1 MRIDARGPLR
11 FEIAGPEAA
20 DAILPLMEKFYA
32 EERYPFDPAKAR
44 SALEPF
50 LADPALGRVWL
61 IRDGSAI
68 LGYFVLTLGW
78 SLEYGGRDAFVDE
91 LFVLP
96 SHRGR
101 GLGRSALE
109 RMVEACRELG
119 VRALHLE
126 VEKENPAAEL
136 YRKAGFEDHDRYLMT
151 RKIPAVRDS
160 AG

>member
-1 MRIDARGPLR
+1 MRTDPARSLHFEVAGRDAAEP
-11 FEIAGPEAA
+11 
-20 DAILPLMEKFYA
+20 ILLLMEQFYA

-44 SALEPF
+44 NALEPF

-61 IRDGSAI
+61 IREGSTSI
-68 LGYFVLTLGW
+68 GYFVLTLGW

-119 VRALHLE
+119 VSALHLE
-126 VEKENPAAEL
+126 VEKDNPAAEL
-136 YRKAGFEDHDRYLMT
+136 YRQAGFEDHDRYLMT

>member
-1 MRIDARGPLR
+1 MRTDATGPLR
-11 FEIAGPEAA
+11 FEMAGPEAA
-20 DAILPLMEKFYA
+20 ESILPLMERFYA

-44 SALEPF
+44 NALEPL
-50 LADPALGRVWL
+50 LADPALGRAWL
-61 IRDGSAI
+61 IQEGSAI

-96 SHRGR
+96 AHRGR

-119 VRALHLE
+119 VQALHLE
-126 VEKENPAAEL
+126 VERENPAAEL
-136 YRKAGFEDHDRYLMT
+136 YRKAGFDDHDRFLMT
-151 RKIPAVRDS
+151 RLIAPETS
-160 AG
+160 